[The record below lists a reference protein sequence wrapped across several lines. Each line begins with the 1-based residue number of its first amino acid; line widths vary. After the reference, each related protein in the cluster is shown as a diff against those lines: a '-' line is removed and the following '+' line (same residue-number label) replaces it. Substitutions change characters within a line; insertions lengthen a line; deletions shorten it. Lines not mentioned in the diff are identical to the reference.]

1 MKMSF
6 IKIISVCLFSFMIT
20 ACKTVAPDPET
31 LPKDISER
39 PADDESRK
47 YDQAQLDILKS
58 AMDAEIAKEKCT
70 DPKEW
75 AFAPIGSKAC
85 GGPYS
90 YIAYPKKNEESILA
104 KLGNFKNRM
113 IEHNKKYNLTSDCML
128 PAEPVSIRCEAGK
141 AVLVYP

>member
-1 MKMSF
+1 MKMNL
-6 IKIISVCLFSFMIT
+6 IKIISVCLFSVMIT
-20 ACKTVAPDPET
+20 ACKTVAPASET

-39 PADDESRK
+39 PADDESKK

-58 AMDAEIAKEKCT
+58 AIDSEIAKEKCT
-70 DPKEW
+70 DAKEW
-75 AFAPIGSKAC
+75 AFAPIGAKAC

-90 YIAYPKKNEESILA
+90 YIAYPKKNKESILA
-104 KLGNFKNRM
+104 KLENFKNMM
-113 IEHNKKYNLTSDCML
+113 IAHNKKYNLSSDCML

>member
-1 MKMSF
+1 MKMNF
-6 IKIISVCLFSFMIT
+6 IKIISVCVFSLTIT
-20 ACKTVAPDPET
+20 ACKTAAPDPET
-31 LPKDISER
+31 LPKDIAER
-39 PADDESRK
+39 PADADSRK

-58 AMDAEIAKEKCT
+58 AIDAEIEKEKCT
-70 DPKEW
+70 DSKEW
-75 AFAPIGSKAC
+75 AFAPIGAKAC

-104 KLGNFKNRM
+104 KLENFKNRM
-113 IEHNKKYNLTSDCML
+113 IAHNKKYELVSDCML